1 MRITSTRTLLFKVKG
16 QQDFIL
22 RPSPR
27 PTFAPDFIRDTN
39 LFQLALKDGT
49 IEDFTPHVA
58 LVDDAKAAADGADA
72 EAKAKADT
80 DKAAADAK
88 AKADAEAKDKKAK

>member
-39 LFQLALKDGT
+39 LFQLALKDKT
-49 IEDFTPHVA
+49 IEDFTPLVA
-58 LVDDAKAAADGADA
+58 PVAPPQAPADDAKL
-72 EAKAKADT
+72 K
-80 DKAAADAK
+80 ADAK
-88 AKADAEAKDKKAK
+88 AKAEADAKADADAKEKKPSNAVPL